1 MQKNGET
8 SELLESRC
16 NGHHKT
22 KRQLISDDSSKTT
35 MSSKKT
41 KPAYQIDQADG
52 KKSLEN
58 DQSAELSNKR
68 TLNHENGLEEKDL
81 MVSGENHVK
90 DSVGAADKESDEVV
104 GINSASVS
112 SDGSS
117 DDELL
122 SDAFSPSQESSKFIT
137 CQTVTSPS
145 KNSLDIVSE
154 CMGNTYLL
162 LTEFEVR
169 SVSYGSSFFPV
180 RLWPKREA
188 CRP

>member
-1 MQKNGET
+1 
-8 SELLESRC
+8 
-16 NGHHKT
+16 
-22 KRQLISDDSSKTT
+22 

-52 KKSLEN
+52 EKSLEN

-68 TLNHENGLEEKDL
+68 TLNHENGFEEKDL

-137 CQTVTSPS
+137 CQTVAVVH
-145 KNSLDIVSE
+145 KKIVLLDIVSE

-169 SVSYGSSFFPV
+169 SVCYESSFFPV